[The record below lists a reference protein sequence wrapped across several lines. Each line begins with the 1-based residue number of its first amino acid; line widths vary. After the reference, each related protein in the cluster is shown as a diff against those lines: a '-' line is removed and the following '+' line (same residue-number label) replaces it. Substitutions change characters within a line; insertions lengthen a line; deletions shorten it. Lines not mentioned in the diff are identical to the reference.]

1 MNGTTLRRARGE
13 KAAGGGGGKMGDKR
27 EREELVVALAAEVAR
42 DVAAEEVSNGRK
54 GSVLVFLPGWDE
66 IKETMKVLEA
76 LPAAER
82 ETLIILPLH
91 SQVPQ
96 EEQQQVFTPAP
107 EGKMKI
113 ILSTTIAESSVTI
126 DDVLAVVDSGLVRE
140 MNFNAESNMSTMATV
155 PTSRASATQRTGR
168 AGRVAP
174 GVCYRLYSKAMLE
187 AMPERP
193 TPEIQRTALEATCL
207 QTCSMTNAGVQKFL
221 SQALD
226 PPAEETVSLAM
237 DRLKSLNAIADVDG
251 PSNPADP
258 SSVPRRRELLTP
270 LGKLLSQLPLDPA
283 TGRMLIMGVVTQCLD
298 PVLTAAACMSSRDPF
313 ITPTGMRDEAQR
325 ARRRFCETSD
335 HHAVL
340 RAYAEWRAVNAEEG
354 FNRACGWARDN
365 FLRRVLLPHWSPY
378 DRVRVVNADP

>member
-1 MNGTTLRRARGE
+1 
-13 KAAGGGGGKMGDKR
+13 MGDKR

-42 DVAAEEVSNGRK
+42 DVAAEEVRNGRK

-82 ETLIILPLH
+82 ESLIVLPLH

-107 EGKMKI
+107 DGKIKV

-193 TPEIQRTALEATCL
+193 TPEIQAR
-207 QTCSMTNAGVQKFL
+207 
-221 SQALD
+221 
-226 PPAEETVSLAM
+226 
-237 DRLKSLNAIADVDG
+237 
-251 PSNPADP
+251 
-258 SSVPRRRELLTP
+258 
-270 LGKLLSQLPLDPA
+270 
-283 TGRMLIMGVVTQCLD
+283 VVFFDANVLFCFS
-298 PVLTAAACMSSRDPF
+298 PVHRFQHSFD
-313 ITPTGMRDEAQR
+313 R
-325 ARRRFCETSD
+325 ARGS
-335 HHAVL
+335 
-340 RAYAEWRAVNAEEG
+340 
-354 FNRACGWARDN
+354 
-365 FLRRVLLPHWSPY
+365 LPPLST
-378 DRVRVVNADP
+378 DR